1 MPGIKDTYHAI
12 KANTVIENIQLLLT
26 LLFVSTLA
34 FDQKINSTLLGLS
47 LASLLLTFRPARL
60 LENKKSLFI
69 FTATFLLQ
77 ALALVYSSNVAEG
90 RQIVERHLALFLLPL
105 IYFTCFDLTPAKF
118 NLIIKFFFVSMVAVS
133 VYLLKHSVDQLLSS
147 GVSFHDWF
155 VRDNLNHAFSRP
167 IGMHATYLSLY
178 TAVAIFT
185 GFHGFLF
192 DNSWWLRILF
202 FLSTLVLA
210 ITIILLS
217 SRVVISSL
225 LLVLVC
231 VYPFYIVKLKHKAAL
246 LIAGCA
252 IVLAFFFIMRQSS
265 FITTRFTEK
274 IRAEI
279 KMTPFL
285 AADSTYNPIY
295 GGEMRADRWYCAA
308 ELIREKPLLGYG
320 TGSEKDML
328 MKKYEK
334 YNLQNAIVNN
344 YDAHNQYLAFAIKA
358 GIAGL
363 IFFVLSILYAAYL
376 AIKSRNLIYLSFTI
390 LFAIA
395 CVTENVLESN
405 KGIFFFA
412 FFNALFATRALLQ
425 LKSTQEEG

>member
-1 MPGIKDTYHAI
+1 MPGIKETYQALKGYTI
-12 KANTVIENIQLLLT
+12 LENIQLLFAI
-26 LLFVSTLA
+26 LFVGTLA
-34 FDQKINSTLLGLS
+34 LDQKTNSTLLGIS
-47 LASLLLTFRPARL
+47 LFLLLFTFRWARL
-60 LENKKSLFI
+60 LENKTALFV
-69 FTATFLLQ
+69 FTATFLVQ
-77 ALALVYSSNVAEG
+77 ALALSYSSNAAEG
-90 RQIVERHLALFLLPL
+90 KLVIERHLALFLIPL
-105 IYFTCFDLTPAKF
+105 IYLSCFNLTAVKF
-118 NLIIKFFFVSMVAVS
+118 NLIIKFFFVSMVVVS
-133 VYLLKHSVDQLLSS
+133 LYLLKHSIDQLLSS
-147 GVSFHDWF
+147 GASFHDWF

-178 TAVAIFT
+178 TAVAIFI
-185 GFHGFLF
+185 GFNGFLF
-192 DNSWWLRILF
+192 DNSWWLKLLF

-217 SRVVISSL
+217 SRMVISAL
-225 LLVLVC
+225 LFVLLFI
-231 VYPFYIVKLKHKAAL
+231 YPFYIVKLKHKATL

-252 IVLAFFFIMRQSS
+252 ILLAFFFIMRESS

-274 IRAEI
+274 IRAEV

-285 AADSTYNPIY
+285 QADSTYNPIY

-344 YDAHNQYLAFAIKA
+344 YDSHNQYLAFAIKA
-358 GIAGL
+358 GVPGL
-363 IFFVLSILYAAYL
+363 IFFVLSVVYAIYL
-376 AIKSRNLIYLSFTI
+376 AIKSRSLIYLSFI
-390 LFAIA
+390 VLFAIA
-395 CVTENVLESN
+395 CITENVLESN

-412 FFNALFATRALLQ
+412 FFNTLFATRALLQ
-425 LKSTQEEG
+425 LKSADDAH